1 MISDYSEGGLRMIDL
16 ISFNKAFKS
25 TWLKK
30 YLGLENHG
38 NWEHLF
44 E

>member
-16 ISFNKAFKS
+16 SFNKAFKS

-38 NWEHLF
+38 NWKHLF